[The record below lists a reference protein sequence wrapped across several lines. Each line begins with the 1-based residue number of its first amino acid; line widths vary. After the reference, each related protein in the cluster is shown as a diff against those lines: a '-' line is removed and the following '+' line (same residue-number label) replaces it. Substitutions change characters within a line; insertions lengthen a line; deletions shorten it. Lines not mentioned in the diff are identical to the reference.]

1 MQNLNITFVGGG
13 NMARSLASGL
23 LGAGLSAGR
32 LRVSDPD
39 AAQRGRFESF
49 GIETFD
55 DNDRAVAGSDVIVM
69 AVKPQLMGRVLGPLD
84 VGAALVVSIAA
95 GVPLSALAA
104 WTSPETAIVRCMPN
118 TPALLGAGMT
128 GLFANPRVTPAQR
141 QVAEDIL
148 GAAGRTLWVETEA
161 LLDAVT
167 AVSGSGPAYFF
178 YLMEAMIDAGEAL
191 GLSRNNAT
199 LLTLETALGAARMA
213 QEGGA
218 APAELRTNV
227 TSPGGTTERALTIL
241 DAAGTR
247 DAIKQAVTGAALRA
261 KELAEDLGQP

>member
-1 MQNLNITFVGGG
+1 VQNLNITFVGGG

-32 LRVSDPD
+32 VRVSDPD

-49 GIETFD
+49 GIETFV

-69 AVKPQLMGRVLGPLD
+69 AVKPQLMGRVLEPLD

-104 WTSPETAIVRCMPN
+104 WTSPDTAIVRCMPN

-141 QVAEDIL
+141 
-148 GAAGRTLWVETEA
+148 
-161 LLDAVT
+161 
-167 AVSGSGPAYFF
+167 
-178 YLMEAMIDAGEAL
+178 
-191 GLSRNNAT
+191 
-199 LLTLETALGAARMA
+199 
-213 QEGGA
+213 
-218 APAELRTNV
+218 
-227 TSPGGTTERALTIL
+227 
-241 DAAGTR
+241 
-247 DAIKQAVTGAALRA
+247 
-261 KELAEDLGQP
+261 